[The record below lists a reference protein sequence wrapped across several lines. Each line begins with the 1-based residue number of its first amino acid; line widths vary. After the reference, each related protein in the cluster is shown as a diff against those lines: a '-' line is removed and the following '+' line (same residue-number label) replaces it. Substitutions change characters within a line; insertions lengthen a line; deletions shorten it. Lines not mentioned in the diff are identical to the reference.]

1 MTDAE
6 ILDYLSEERAPILI
20 AKHFGTTARAM
31 APRLN
36 ALIESGHIIRRV
48 TSANSRY
55 YSRTDKPYDPP
66 QTETREERLARLGR
80 YQVTKIE
87 KNTSHTKGGLHG
99 TRVNRITLAGMP
111 V

>member
-6 ILDYLSEERAPILI
+6 ILNYLSVKRTPGQI
-20 AKHFGTTARAM
+20 AKHFKTTSRAM
-31 APRLN
+31 SPRLA
-36 ALIESGHIIRRV
+36 ALIESGHIIRHIAS
-48 TSANSRY
+48 TNSRHFT
-55 YSRTDKPYDPP
+55 RTDKPYDPVE
-66 QTETREERLARLGR
+66 TETREEKLARLGR

-87 KNTSHTKGGLHG
+87 KHTSHTKGGLHG